1 MKHLKTYNESLD
13 SEKDTLYNFVR
24 NKIYD
29 ESFGTDSSLK
39 LMKTH
44 NLDPLHF
51 FINSSDNND
60 LLPIG
65 MKTCLFGTIPYTHL
79 NKYEV
84 QKMLIELNPLTISE
98 LNSDDKIILHPN
110 IKEKYKGL
118 LDTIELGLL

>member
-29 ESFGTDSSLK
+29 ESFGFDSGIK
-39 LMKTH
+39 LMKTY

-51 FINSSDNND
+51 FINSS
-60 LLPIG
+60 G
-65 MKTCLFGTIPYTHL
+65 MKTCLFGRIPYTHL

-118 LDTIELGLL
+118 LDTIELGLLWNI